1 MEAGRLRVSLHS
13 MCREVLSS
21 KQEGEQEEE
30 GGETKTATAG
40 TADAVEH
47 GALVKWELPRCGA
60 ALVRG
65 GGRA

>member
-1 MEAGRLRVSLHS
+1 
-13 MCREVLSS
+13 MCGEVLSS

-47 GALVKWELPRCGA
+47 GALVKWVLPRCGA